1 MNKKIILIIII
12 YFLLLLLNYPFTMRF
27 YNYNRNNTINNS
39 EQNIKTNETLFEVV
53 TNSHNYVFNAHFGF
67 LTQSI
72 PNKIKRNPDISV
84 VIPIFNSENYIR
96 RTILSIQNQNFSD
109 FEIIIINDNSI
120 DNSLKIVNK
129 LSEIDK
135 RIKVINNKKNMGQFY
150 GRCIGTI
157 LSKGKYIFPL
167 DSDDMYLIHDTFYSV
182 YNELKKNK
190 PDFLLFK
197 GIRSFDFN
205 NFFKNENI
213 SFFRGNINN
222 NKIFYQPSIVKSSYK
237 QCSLQASSISKN
249 LYLKIIN
256 TYGKFHLYDHIAFCE
271 DCIINHFMYQFAK
284 SCEHFTKVGYL
295 YIYRASSHSHTD
307 AIINKRKSEIYY
319 IEVLYEYSQFS
330 NRTKMLSLRL
340 LKDFINDKNFK
351 FVLKEEKTKMLVKSL
366 INKIIRDK
374 SISTINKKNF
384 NISIFS
390 F

>member
-1 MNKKIILIIII
+1 MNKKIKLIIII
-12 YFLLLLLNYPFTMRF
+12 YILLLLLNYYFTMRF

-182 YNELKKNK
+182 YNELKKN
-190 PDFLLFK
+190 
-197 GIRSFDFN
+197 
-205 NFFKNENI
+205 NI
-213 SFFRGNINN
+213 
-222 NKIFYQPSIVKSSYK
+222 K
-237 QCSLQASSISKN
+237 
-249 LYLKIIN
+249 
-256 TYGKFHLYDHIAFCE
+256 
-271 DCIINHFMYQFAK
+271 
-284 SCEHFTKVGYL
+284 
-295 YIYRASSHSHTD
+295 
-307 AIINKRKSEIYY
+307 
-319 IEVLYEYSQFS
+319 
-330 NRTKMLSLRL
+330 
-340 LKDFINDKNFK
+340 
-351 FVLKEEKTKMLVKSL
+351 
-366 INKIIRDK
+366 
-374 SISTINKKNF
+374 
-384 NISIFS
+384 
-390 F
+390 